1 MQDPPFAEVS
11 RCLAMIMGESRDSGL
26 DLGLDAL
33 AVLRG
38 VKKGLP
44 CILGTEA
51 TDPRSGLIMGDFS
64 PVLFRY
70 EGRGAG
76 KNRPPGG
83 QIIVNRKR

>member
-38 VKKGLP
+38 VKKG
-44 CILGTEA
+44 
-51 TDPRSGLIMGDFS
+51 RSGQNRSGAPDSRTGLIIGDFMYGFVS
-64 PVLFRY
+64 RH

-76 KNRPPGG
+76 KTDPSGG
-83 QIIVNRKR
+83 REKNA